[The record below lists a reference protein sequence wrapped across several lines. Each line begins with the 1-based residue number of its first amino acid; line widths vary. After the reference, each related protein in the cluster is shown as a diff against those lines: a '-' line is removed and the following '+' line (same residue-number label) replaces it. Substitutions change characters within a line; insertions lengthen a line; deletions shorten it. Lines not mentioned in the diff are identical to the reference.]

1 MYLQIDSSSGTPV
14 YLQIIEQIKKGISL
28 GVFPIGKPLPTIRD
42 IALELRVNP
51 NTVAKAIRELEREGI
66 LKTYVGKGSYVSESA
81 IDISKNEGKVKLA
94 FCVSLAIS
102 SFESFIKD
110 VKWLGF
116 SKEEV
121 LNIFQENWDRLESE
135 VKTDG
140 KNDN

>member
-28 GVFPIGKPLPTIRD
+28 GVFQIGKPLPTIRD
-42 IALELRVNP
+42 MALELRVNP

-81 IDISKNEGKVKLA
+81 IDISKNEGKVKLMTL
-94 FCVSLAIS
+94 V
-102 SFESFIKD
+102 ESFIKD

>member
-28 GVFPIGKPLPTIRD
+28 GVFQIGKPLPTIRD
-42 IALELRVNP
+42 MALELRVNP

-81 IDISKNEGKVKLA
+81 IDISKNEGKVKLMTL
-94 FCVSLAIS
+94 V
-102 SFESFIKD
+102 ERFIKAL
-110 VKWLGF
+110 KWLGF

>member
-28 GVFPIGKPLPTIRD
+28 GVFQIGKPLPTIRD
-42 IALELRVNP
+42 MALELRVNP

-66 LKTYVGKGSYVSESA
+66 LKTYVGKGSYVSENA
-81 IDISKNEGKVKLA
+81 IDISKNEGKVKLMTL
-94 FCVSLAIS
+94 V
-102 SFESFIKD
+102 ESFIKD